1 MPRSLSRILKNRKAV
16 PVEKV
21 EIFRTKIDNLFK
33 FQPEQF
39 SEFVMECKEIMTSYP
54 DAKNWL
60 KWYLHPNRA
69 TVIFKACRV
78 KISTG
83 EKGRLLQL
91 STDTN
96 AQENIGRQIQ
106 RLSLKKKISVGE
118 AIDLLW
124 RFVSMF
130 QNDRKCV
137 FGGQTVKYGSTKKR
151 SRKKYA
157 FSTHKISMKK
167 PRYSN
172 DGRAP
177 DTNETL
183 FDNNNQIV
191 NEGLFSFGGIPWG
204 FTTKDGR
211 SVRATC
217 RMDSIMT
224 NLTYH
229 ERHLKKNGSSLVSH
243 LHPNHLLRR
252 SFEYIEQEDFG
263 RAREVLIDL
272 LFKDGYEM
280 SRDRYNWFGDIND
293 CLRNVFSDIVGCTFL
308 VTKRCVICNKDRLRK
323 KHSAAYP
330 LVPFSPSSTDPTQIF
345 CQLEDDLQNHSID
358 RAEINHCVLGTP
370 NCNGPSKS
378 ISKTIVKCAGN
389 LLVLAVPRYRT
400 VNKEQIS
407 LSLADL
413 PTNDDDKKEQ
423 ISLSLADL
431 PTTTVIDGKRFKLR
445 SAIGGD
451 SMHFVSFI
459 KQETSWLFYDGMDT
473 PMIKTLDEKYVARY
487 PICIIM
493 YELLST
499 DVDAGTVASDATTVV
514 DENSV
519 EFLTSDSD
527 SEEVRLDTI
536 VDDDSTISS
545 QTLETEI
552 KRAKEES
559 KRHEIA
565 KNLKELSKVKRKKN
579 KLTRKSITKK
589 LPATHQ
595 VLKHPFSSFDKHKK
609 VTSVG
614 KTPKS
619 SNATANY
626 SSHKKIIFSP
636 NTSDEDLPTKKKR
649 SKLSLEIAKLQ
660 THNVPGT
667 KETLKDQSTRKG
679 KHQLRRK
686 QSKN

>member
-1 MPRSLSRILKNRKAV
+1 M
-16 PVEKV
+16 
-21 EIFRTKIDNLFK
+21 
-33 FQPEQF
+33 
-39 SEFVMECKEIMTSYP
+39 
-54 DAKNWL
+54 
-60 KWYLHPNRA
+60 
-69 TVIFKACRV
+69 
-78 KISTG
+78 
-83 EKGRLLQL
+83 
-91 STDTN
+91 
-96 AQENIGRQIQ
+96 
-106 RLSLKKKISVGE
+106 
-118 AIDLLW
+118 
-124 RFVSMF
+124 
-130 QNDRKCV
+130 
-137 FGGQTVKYGSTKKR
+137 
-151 SRKKYA
+151 
-157 FSTHKISMKK
+157 
-167 PRYSN
+167 
-172 DGRAP
+172 
-177 DTNETL
+177 
-183 FDNNNQIV
+183 
-191 NEGLFSFGGIPWG
+191 
-204 FTTKDGR
+204 
-211 SVRATC
+211 
-217 RMDSIMT
+217 
-224 NLTYH
+224 
-229 ERHLKKNGSSLVSH
+229 
-243 LHPNHLLRR
+243 
-252 SFEYIEQEDFG
+252 
-263 RAREVLIDL
+263 
-272 LFKDGYEM
+272 
-280 SRDRYNWFGDIND
+280 
-293 CLRNVFSDIVGCTFL
+293 
-308 VTKRCVICNKDRLRK
+308 RK

-413 PTNDDDKKEQ
+413 PTTDDDKKEQ

-431 PTTTVIDGKRFKLR
+431 PLTTVIDRKRFKLR

-451 SMHFVSFI
+451 SMHFVSSI
-459 KQETSWLFYDGMDT
+459 KQETSWLFYDGMAT

-565 KNLKELSKVKRKKN
+565 KNLKELSKVKRKEN

-589 LPATHQ
+589 SPATRQ

-609 VTSVG
+609 ITSVG
-614 KTPKS
+614 KTPKA
-619 SNATANY
+619 SNATANH